1 MRGIVVLGAGALFVG
16 IGFYAMRSTAPDLPG
31 REAWI
36 KGGRT
41 AINFVPDNLMH
52 SKLSVSFAHAP
63 NDDDCGAC
71 ALPGFRIADSDLRFR
86 VIDGKLAGFD
96 GGKASHKGKFKLV
109 TAKKTFTADQISIS
123 AQSKSKDG
131 LNLTVDTP
139 KGEIVAFELSAPR
152 NLTRSPRKELIFQ
165 DMEVKISDELA
176 NELGDPS
183 LGGSMVGSVTLF
195 AEADP
200 EEGGGDLGVPEYSP
214 ESAGIDISLSAMGS
228 LSVASNPTAKVGTYP
243 NGRTGLTM
251 STTSCNV
258 GSVNIPWNAPMQ
270 TTHPVI
276 ALNLYRLLN
285 GKFEHVGWSWLKHGF
300 LSTNSNGCGTCQNP
314 GTGSLLGLNCSDTY
328 GTGNNGDRTYLG
340 GRDEVNPFT
349 GVWTCQGSWF
359 SNYINDC
366 TRRNPGAVTLDAV
379 DHRLDCL
386 DSDLGNPGARYFYEA
401 YYITPN
407 DINTYNNLGSREAT
421 LSWNGSSWTITT
433 TSAMLPGPAINRWGE
448 LRSTAQPQT
457 EGDVIVGLQ
466 TTDLG
471 GGMWRYEYAV
481 YNHNLDRQVRTFAV
495 PVPFGATV
503 QNVGFRDID
512 RDANNSWTAVQN
524 DDTIT
529 WSSPEFGQAGANPL
543 KYSSVFNF
551 RFDANVSPASTS
563 TTLGLHKP
571 GTLQSLAAA
580 TRGPLVLDAPVS
592 FSFENGAPRSGNL
605 FSLKYADGNRLVVR
619 PTLLSS
625 RSKTGISTS
634 NYAPAGAITQIILG
648 VRSSNTLASAGGATQ
663 TIELWNW
670 STQAYELLD
679 TRDASLTDSTALI
692 TVASNASRFVDPATR
707 EVRARILHSRKLAG
721 TAGTR
726 WEASFDQVGVHFN

>member
-1 MRGIVVLGAGALFVG
+1 MKGVVLVGAGALFIGV
-16 IGFYAMRSTAPDLPG
+16 GFYAMRSAVPDLPG
-31 REAWI
+31 REGLI

-41 AINFVPDNLMH
+41 AISFVPDNLEH

-63 NDDDCGAC
+63 EDDDCGAC
-71 ALPGFRIADSDLRFR
+71 SLPGFKIEDSSLKFR
-86 VIDGKLAGFD
+86 VVDGKLAGFD

-109 TAKKTFTADQISIS
+109 AANRTFTADQISIS
-123 AQSKSKDG
+123 AQSESEDG

-139 KGEIVAFELSAPR
+139 KGEMVAFELSAPR
-152 NLTRSPRKELIFQ
+152 NLSRSQRKELVFQ

-176 NELGDPS
+176 SELGDPS
-183 LGGSMVGSVTLF
+183 LGGSMVGSVTLY
-195 AEADP
+195 AEAEP
-200 EEGGGDLGVPEYSP
+200 EDNGGDLDVAEYSP
-214 ESAGIDISLSAMGS
+214 ESAGLDVSLSAMGS
-228 LSVASNPTAKVGTYP
+228 LAVASNPVAKVGTYP

-258 GSVNIPWNAPMQ
+258 GTVNIPWNAPMQ

-300 LSTNSNGCGTCQNP
+300 LSTNSNGCGTCQHP
-314 GTGSLLGLNCSDTY
+314 GTGSLLGINCSDTY

-359 SNYINDC
+359 SNYVNDC
-366 TRRNPGAVTLDAV
+366 TRRNPGSVALDAV

-433 TSAMLPGPAINRWGE
+433 TTSMIQGPAINRWGE
-448 LRSTAQPQT
+448 IRSTAQPQT
-457 EGDVIVGLQ
+457 EGDVIVALQ

-471 GGMWRYEYAV
+471 NGMWRYDYAL
-481 YNHNLDRQVRTFAV
+481 YNHNLDRQVRTFSV
-495 PVPFGATV
+495 PLPYGSTV

-512 RDANNSWTAVQN
+512 RDANNAWTSVQN
-524 DDTIT
+524 DDSIT
-529 WSSPEFGQAGANPL
+529 WTTPQSGQAGANPL

-551 RFDANVSPASTS
+551 RFDTNVAPASTT

-571 GTLQSLAAA
+571 GTLQSLSAA
-580 TRGPLVLDAPVS
+580 TRGPLVLTPPVS
-592 FSFENGAPRSGNL
+592 YSTINALRTSGNL
-605 FSLKYADGNRLVVR
+605 ASLSDVDGDKIVLR
-619 PTLLSS
+619 PFQNNP
-625 RSKTGISTS
+625 RAKPGISTS
-634 NYAPAGAITQIILG
+634 NFAPAGTISQIIIG
-648 VRSSNTLASAGGATQ
+648 VRSSNTITFGGGGVQ
-663 TIELWNW
+663 TIALWNW
-670 STQAYELLD
+670 TTQAYELLD
-679 TRDASLTDSTALI
+679 TRPVGLTDTTTTVTVST
-692 TVASNASRFVDPATR
+692 NAARFVDPATR
-707 EVRARILHSRKLAG
+707 EVRSRILHSSALSALG
-721 TAGTR
+721 SR
-726 WEASFDQVGVHFN
+726 WTMSFDQIGVHFN